1 MKQSKQIVKRI
12 VDLAMTVLL
21 PLLMAEILIGQE
33 IHEWLGTG
41 MLVLFVA
48 HHILNAGWWKSLF
61 KGKYTPSR
69 AFSVTIDLLLL
80 LDMAA
85 LAASGVMMSDF
96 IFGFLSLRGG
106 MMIARQLHLLA
117 SYWGLILMSAHLG
130 MHMELFMGM
139 GRKLFRASEKNR
151 VRAWI
156 LRAASVGISLYGI
169 YAFFAQQLPDYLFL
183 QTHFVLF
190 DETKAAVVYFAEII
204 AMIVLFAAIAHY
216 LNKLLQNIGKG
227 KEKTNGIGWKIVS
240 FVVPVFVCLLVIAS
254 LNRPMQNAPW
264 QAETSEP
271 SENLPETE
279 NGETDSESD
288 AAGSQTV
295 PVGDGFV
302 LIQGGSFAMG
312 SPEDEPWRSEDETL
326 HMVTVSDFYISPY
339 EVTQYDYEAVIG
351 VNPSNFSGENLP
363 VENVSW
369 LDAAEYCNALS
380 KQAGLTP
387 VYTIDGTNVTWDR
400 SANGY
405 RLPTEAEWEYACRAG
420 TTTPFNTETSISP
433 EESNYYGH
441 YPYEIEDNYF
451 SQGNLATRPGE
462 YRQTTVAVDSFS
474 PNGWGLY
481 NMHGNVSEWVWDYYG
496 EYGTDEVFDPT
507 GPETGTRRVYRG
519 GAWNDFAKNMRSAY
533 RATLPED
540 QGSFN
545 IGIRLVRNAV
555 IGSGS
560 VTTSGAET
568 QTAGD
573 GNILIAFFSWGGNT
587 RGVAEE
593 IKAQTGA
600 DLFEIELVNPYSTD
614 YNTVLDQAQ
623 HDQNIQ
629 ARPELSNHVEDFEQ
643 YETILLGYPNW
654 WASIPMPIASFLE
667 EYDFTGKTIIPFCS
681 HGGGRFGQS
690 LTAIAKLA
698 PNATMGEGLLIHYSG
713 GSALSA
719 DVEAWLELNNIQ

>member
-61 KGKYTPSR
+61 KGNYTPSR
-69 AFSVTIDLLLL
+69 AFSVIIDLLLL

-85 LAASGVMMSDF
+85 LGISGILMSDF
-96 IFGFLSLRGG
+96 VFRFLSLRG
-106 MMIARQLHLLA
+106 MMMAARQLHLLA

-156 LRAASVGISLYGI
+156 LRAVSGGISLYGV
-169 YAFFAQQLPDYLFL
+169 YAFFAQHLPDYLFL

-190 DETKAAVVYFAEII
+190 DETKAAVVYFAETV
-204 AMIVLFAAIAHY
+204 AMIVLLAAIAHY
-216 LNKLLQNIGKG
+216 LNKLLRNIGKG
-227 KEKTNGIGWKIVS
+227 KEKTNDIGCKIVS
-240 FVVPVFVCLLVIAS
+240 FAVPLFVCLLVIAG
-254 LNRPMQNAPW
+254 LNRPMQNTPW
-264 QAETSEP
+264 QAEP
-271 SENLPETE
+271 SVSLPETE
-279 NGETDSESD
+279 NGETEVESE
-288 AAGSQTV
+288 APVSQTV
-295 PVGDGFV
+295 PVEDGFV
-302 LIQGGSFAMG
+302 LMQGGSFVMG

-326 HMVTVSDFYISPY
+326 HTVTVSDFYISPY
-339 EVTQYDYEAVIG
+339 EVTQKDYETVMGA
-351 VNPSNFSGENLP
+351 NPSNFSGENLP

-568 QTAGD
+568 QTDGD

-593 IKAQTGA
+593 IQAQTGA
-600 DLFEIELVNPYSTD
+600 DLFEIELVNPYSND

-629 ARPELSNHVEDFEQ
+629 ARPELRNHVEDFEQ

-667 EYDFTGKTIIPFCS
+667 EYDFAGKTIVPFCS

-698 PNATMGEGLLIHYSG
+698 PNATIGEGLSIHYSG
-713 GSALSA
+713 GSTLSA